1 LSGRLSLYA
10 IYIDAAQRNAR
21 IYTPFARHSPV
32 FGDAS
37 MMDLILILAGAAMF
51 AVGIAYTYACER
63 L

>member
-1 LSGRLSLYA
+1 
-10 IYIDAAQRNAR
+10 
-21 IYTPFARHSPV
+21 
-32 FGDAS
+32 